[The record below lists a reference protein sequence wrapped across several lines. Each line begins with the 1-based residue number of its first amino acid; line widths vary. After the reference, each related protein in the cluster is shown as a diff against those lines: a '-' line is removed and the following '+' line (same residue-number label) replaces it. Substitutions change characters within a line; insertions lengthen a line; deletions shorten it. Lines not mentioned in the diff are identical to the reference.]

1 MRQVRRCHQDYRSR
15 SEQTRSVHRQSHT
28 MFNHSRFGQSR
39 LSRIRCGVGRL
50 WLGPW
55 RCQRLKLSSRTVHQ
69 PLEALYSTIL
79 ALQLCN
85 IAAVSAS
92 MKCTLS
98 RIRIQDRL
106 REESEC
112 GEVYPSRKSRLSK
125 CSLVGPRVSGDVS
138 IRESYSRSQ
147 CRLRLLAIAA
157 LGQHH
162 VQLARARRAKCHTYR
177 STLLPP
183 GPSRVV
189 VDRALQLGCS
199 SSSVIIPH
207 LVLPYPCACFFL
219 ARSHTTKHIRTLTTL
234 RTRPRLHRPLDTRR
248 CPDFPA
254 LDTALL
260 CHAPFPQSLHVPP
273 AWDCACKPL
282 DPSKSHAR
290 DRRHQ
295 SRDPATTTI
304 NQDNHDHIKKRR
316 RRPAKE

>member
-1 MRQVRRCHQDYRSR
+1 
-15 SEQTRSVHRQSHT
+15 
-28 MFNHSRFGQSR
+28 MFNHFRFGQSR

-55 RCQRLKLSSRTVHQ
+55 RCQRSKLSSRTVHQ

-92 MKCTLS
+92 MKCDPI
-98 RIRIQDRL
+98 RIRLQDRL
-106 REESEC
+106 REECEC
-112 GEVYPSRKSRLSK
+112 GKVCPSRESRLLSN
-125 CSLVGPRVSGDVS
+125 CSVVGPRIAGDAS

-162 VQLARARRAKCHTYR
+162 VQLAHARRAKCHTYQ

-189 VDRALQLGCS
+189 VDTALQLGCS

-207 LVLPYPCACFFL
+207 LVLPYPCACFFSPAHIPPNTSEPLPLSVHDREYL
-219 ARSHTTKHIRTLTTL
+219 ALWIHDATLLCQRWTPPSTPPSPKVF
-234 RTRPRLHRPLDTRR
+234 TSRPLGTAPANHSTLPNPTRETDVID
-248 CPDFPA
+248 PGTP
-254 LDTALL
+254 
-260 CHAPFPQSLHVPP
+260 PQPQSI
-273 AWDCACKPL
+273 K
-282 DPSKSHAR
+282 
-290 DRRHQ
+290 
-295 SRDPATTTI
+295 TITTI
-304 NQDNHDHIKKRR
+304 SRSTAGDLQKSKQRR
-316 RRPAKE
+316 IR